1 MGRRTLGERK
11 YRENMSDPI
20 QTTRAALGSIKEAVK
35 VGREIQETAREVNT
49 FLDEEAKARVAWKR
63 KQQQI
68 MRRGDMVWMEALD
81 EYRIIRQ
88 IREAEQAMYREVERE
103 FGRAAV
109 NEVKSLI
116 TQLRKDHR
124 ELNDEFYRK
133 RMESRREWG
142 ILLVIS
148 LVIYGI
154 FKATG
159 VM

>member
-1 MGRRTLGERK
+1 
-11 YRENMSDPI
+11 MSDPI

-35 VGREIQETAREVNT
+35 VGREIQETAREVNA

-133 RMESRREWG
+133 RMQSRREWG
-142 ILLVIS
+142 GILVLS